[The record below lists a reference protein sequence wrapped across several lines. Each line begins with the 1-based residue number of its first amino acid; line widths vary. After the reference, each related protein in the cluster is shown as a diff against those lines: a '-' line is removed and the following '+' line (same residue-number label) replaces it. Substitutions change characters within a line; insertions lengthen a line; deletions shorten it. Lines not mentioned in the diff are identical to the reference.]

1 MQNNTI
7 HSKKSFAPT
16 LIAFALVPISGL
28 ATDIYLPSMPQMA
41 QELGLAESNI
51 QLTLSLFL
59 ISYGIAQFFTG
70 ALVDAWGRYRITLIS
85 LFLFTLSF
93 WVTATTDNILVIYL
107 MRILQ
112 GILSAFVVVSKRAY
126 FVDVYEGEERKRYL
140 SAITIV
146 WSLAPIIAP
155 FIGGYLQAQFGW
167 RSNFMLLAAYSAI
180 LFVLELIFSAETIRK
195 KNPLQLNYLVT
206 EFKTMLQTKDFTF
219 GVLMCGI
226 SYGLVMFYNLSGP
239 FFIEHNLGFSS
250 ITTGYISLLMGLAW
264 MSGGFIGRALIQKSL
279 LPKLQM
285 ANYLQIGFIV
295 VMILISPYAT
305 NIYTLS
311 LFAFLIHVTAGFIFN
326 NYFGYCLGRFPSSAG
341 IAGGLAGGITYL
353 VTSALSYIV
362 VSLVNPD
369 TQTEIGIGYAI
380 FAFLGFVTLIIIKL
394 KKAYK
399 QWV

>member
-1 MQNNTI
+1 MNNTTI
-7 HSKKSFAPT
+7 NSKKSFAPT

-41 QELGLAESNI
+41 YELGLPESSI

-59 ISYGIAQFFTG
+59 ISYGVAQFFTG

-93 WVTATTDNILVIYL
+93 WITATTDNILIMYM

-140 SAITIV
+140 SIITIV

-167 RSNFMLLAAYSAI
+167 RSNFMLLAAYSTV
-180 LFVLELIFSAETIRK
+180 LFILELIFSGETIRQK
-195 KNPLQLNYLVT
+195 KPLQINYLT
-206 EFKTMLQTKDFTF
+206 NEFKTMLQTKDFTF

-239 FFIEHNLGFSS
+239 FFIEHDLGYSS

-264 MSGGFIGRALIQKSL
+264 MSGGFIGRALIKKSL
-279 LPKLQM
+279 LPKLRI
-285 ANYLQIGFIV
+285 ANYLQIGFI
-295 VMILISPYAT
+295 ILMMVISPYIT

-326 NYFGYCLGRFPSSAG
+326 NYFGYCLGRFPKSAG

-362 VSLVNPD
+362 VSLINPIS
-369 TQTEIGIGYAI
+369 QTDIAIGYAI
-380 FAFLGFVTLIIIKL
+380 FALLGFVTLMIIKM

>member
-1 MQNNTI
+1 MNNTTI
-7 HSKKSFAPT
+7 NSKKSFAPT

-41 QELGLAESNI
+41 YELGLPESSI

-59 ISYGIAQFFTG
+59 ISYGVAQFFTG

-93 WVTATTDNILVIYL
+93 WITATTDNILIMYM

-140 SAITIV
+140 SIITIV

-167 RSNFMLLAAYSAI
+167 RSNFMLLAAYSTV
-180 LFVLELIFSAETIRK
+180 LFILELIFSEETIRQK
-195 KNPLQLNYLVT
+195 KPLQINYLT
-206 EFKTMLQTKDFTF
+206 NEFKTMLQTKDFTF

-239 FFIEHNLGFSS
+239 FFIEHDLGYSS

-264 MSGGFIGRALIQKSL
+264 MSGGFIGRALIKKSL
-279 LPKLQM
+279 LPKLRI
-285 ANYLQIGFIV
+285 ANYLQIGFI
-295 VMILISPYAT
+295 ILMMVISPYIT

-326 NYFGYCLGRFPSSAG
+326 NYFGYCLGRFPKSAG

-362 VSLVNPD
+362 VSLINPIS
-369 TQTEIGIGYAI
+369 QTDIAIGYAI
-380 FAFLGFVTLIIIKL
+380 FALLGFVTLMIIKM